1 MMRAVVIDSYSLG
14 FDHLRVEER
23 PVPQPGAGEVLVQIA
38 AAPLNPSDL
47 MFVQGLYGFRKTLP
61 VVPGFEGSG
70 TIVAVG
76 AGVDDSHIGQRVACF
91 AGGDDGT
98 WADFLVTSA
107 TSCLP
112 VPDSISSE
120 EAAMLL
126 VNPLTARALIDR
138 VQALG
143 GGAIVQTAAASA
155 LGQMIVRLAAQRDLT
170 VINIVRRPDQVE
182 VLQRIG
188 AQYILN
194 SSEPTFEKH
203 LREACRGLNAAHAF
217 DAVGGELTGIVLRSL
232 VNGGCVTV
240 YGGLAGAPVSVGVD
254 QLIFKRKRIDG
265 FWLSNWLAAT
275 PLDTRL
281 AAWMDVCAAADT
293 IFKSEVRARY
303 SLDQAPEAVRDYAG
317 QMTGGKV
324 VLTP

>member
-1 MMRAVVIDSYSLG
+1 MMRAVVIDSYSPG

-23 PVPQPGAGEVLVQIA
+23 EVPQPGAGEVLVQIA
-38 AAPLNPSDL
+38 ASPLNPSDL
-47 MFVQGLYGFRKTLP
+47 MFVQGLYGFRKNLP

-76 AGVDDSHIGQRVACF
+76 SGVDDSHIGQRVACF
-91 AGGDDGT
+91 AAGADGT
-98 WADFLVTSA
+98 WADFMVTGA

-112 VPDSISSE
+112 VPESITSE
-120 EAAMLL
+120 DAAMLL

-138 VQALG
+138 AQAQG

-155 LGQMIVRLAAQRDLT
+155 LGQMIVRLAAQRDLP

-182 VLQRIG
+182 MLQRIG
-188 AQYILN
+188 AQYILD

-203 LREACRGLNAAHAF
+203 LREACRSLNAAHAF

-254 QLIFKRKRIDG
+254 QLIFKRKRVDG

-303 SLDQAPEAVRDYAG
+303 SLDRAPEAVRDYAD